1 MMSSSRIHQ
10 VDREVRL
17 GPDDAGIGIVR
28 PDDAPGLGP
37 DDAGI
42 GTVRPDD
49 APGLGLDD
57 ARAQESKR
65 GPH

>member
-1 MMSSSRIHQ
+1 MSSSRIHR

-17 GPDDAGIGIVR
+17 GPDDAGIGSLRPDDTPGLGPDDLGIGSVR
-28 PDDAPGLGP
+28 PDDAPGPAP
-37 DDAGI
+37 DN
-42 GTVRPDD
+42 
-49 APGLGLDD
+49 